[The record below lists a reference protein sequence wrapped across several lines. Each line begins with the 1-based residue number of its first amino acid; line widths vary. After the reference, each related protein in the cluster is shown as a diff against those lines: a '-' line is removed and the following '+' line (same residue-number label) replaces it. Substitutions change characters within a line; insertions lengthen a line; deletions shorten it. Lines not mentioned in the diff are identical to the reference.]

1 MMPYNIPIPTLECGM
16 ETGGPRGKKG
26 RVPVLPGI
34 GTLSPSPMTRALIA
48 DEPRFGHSNL
58 ERLALPNMV
67 LKIGSDRTDQ
77 SRFRSNP
84 IN

>member
-1 MMPYNIPIPTLECGM
+1 MALARRKVG
-16 ETGGPRGKKG
+16 
-26 RVPVLPGI
+26 VPVRSGI

-67 LKIGSDRTDQ
+67 LKIGSDRTDR
-77 SRFRSNP
+77 SRFISSSVN
-84 IN
+84 